1 MAASTPFRD
10 AVSGGV
16 GSVFCVY
23 AGIPFDTV
31 RPMCQCC
38 MKPHARCGSQQLASS
53 PTSDCLC
60 SVQVKLRMQMQGPGA
75 ASRGLMHTTL
85 GMGRDE
91 GPRSFFRGATPALAS
106 ALIENTVV
114 FAAHGALGRL
124 LLPERSDGLEN
135 LALQCTQHALSGFCS
150 ATAICA
156 PEVIKVRLQNSSK
169 PMTGRAALAVCKELW
184 RADGVSGFFRGLV
197 PLWARDVPFYVVFF
211 GAYEGFSSLCH
222 NHMMPPG
229 STELSGPLAFLCG
242 GFAGSTS
249 WAAVF
254 PLDVIKSRQQAALG
268 VPDTFCQTGRAV
280 ITESGVAGLFC
291 GVTPCVVRG
300 FPANGALF
308 LGVTMTQRLFRWHD
322 NRG

>member
-31 RPMCQCC
+31 RACLPLLLHSRNS
-38 MKPHARCGSQQLASS
+38 KLPSS
-53 PTSDCLC
+53 APPPAVVGVL
-60 SVQVKLRMQMQGPGA
+60 QVKLRMQMQGQGA
-75 ASRGLMHTTL
+75 AARGLADTTL
-85 GMGRDE
+85 AMVRNE
-91 GPRSFFRGATPALAS
+91 GLRSFFRGSTPALAS

-114 FAAHGALGRL
+114 FAAHGVLGRL
-124 LLPERSDGLEN
+124 LQPERSTGAAGLV
-135 LALQCTQHALSGFCS
+135 LQCSQHALSGFCS

-156 PEVIKVRLQNSSK
+156 PEVVKVRLQNSSK
-169 PMTGRAALAVCKELW
+169 PMTGRAAWDVCAALW
-184 RADGVSGFFRGLV
+184 RTDGASGFFRGLV

-211 GAYEGFSSLCH
+211 GAYEGLSSLCFTH
-222 NHMMPPG
+222 LMPPG
-229 STELSGPLAFLCG
+229 STDLSGPQAFMCG
-242 GFAGSTS
+242 GLAGSAS

-254 PLDVIKSRQQAALG
+254 PIDVIKSRQQAAVG
-268 VPDTFCQTGRAV
+268 VPDTFMQTGREVVAQR
-280 ITESGVAGLFC
+280 GVAGLFR

-308 LGVTMTQRLFRWHD
+308 LGVTMTQRLFRWYD
-322 NRG
+322 NHS